1 MTKDDL
7 LVQLRAAKNSFVLGL
22 AGMYLLKQEQTH
34 TLLERGIGKL
44 AGYTIPFKQVAQ
56 SMRDPQK
63 READFKNFSKFI
75 MRAIFKDSY
84 EVLKEYCYVTG
95 QNSKRIAQPWHQF
108 SRMIRNCLAHD
119 YTFKFSGHDKKKL
132 PVTWDDMT
140 ITADMD
146 GAILTF
152 DFMGPGKML
161 DLCQDIY
168 SFAESSLE

>member
-7 LVQLRAAKNSFVLGL
+7 LVQLIAAKSSFVLGL
-22 AGMYLLKQEQTH
+22 AGLYLLTQKETH
-34 TLLERGIGKL
+34 ILLERGIGKL
-44 AGYTIPFKQVAQ
+44 ADYTIPFKQVAQ

-63 READFKNFSKFI
+63 QKADFKNFNKFI
-75 MRAIFKDSY
+75 MRAMFKDSF
-84 EVLKEYCYVTG
+84 EVLKEYCHVTG
-95 QNSKRIAQPWHQF
+95 QDSKRIAQPWHQF

-119 YTFKFSGHDKKKL
+119 YTFKFSDHDKKKL
-132 PVTWDDMT
+132 PVTWNDMT

-146 GAILTF
+146 GAILTS
-152 DFMGPGKML
+152 DFTGQGKML

>member
-7 LVQLRAAKNSFVLGL
+7 LIQLGAAKSSFVLGL
-22 AGMYLLKQEQTH
+22 ASLYLLAQEETH
-34 TLLERGIGKL
+34 ILLERGTGKL
-44 AGYTIPFKQVAQ
+44 ADYIIPFKQVAQ

-63 READFKNFSKFI
+63 RKADFRNFSKSI
-75 MRAIFKDSY
+75 MRAMFKDSY
-84 EVLKEYCYVTG
+84 EVLKDYCLVTR

-119 YTFKFSGHDKKKL
+119 YTFKFSDHDERKL
-132 PVTWDDMT
+132 PVTWNDTT
-140 ITADMD
+140 ITVDMD
-146 GAILTF
+146 GAILTR

-168 SFAESSLE
+168 SFAENSLE